1 VEVDRDLTE
10 EVLMAGRSLRE
21 VRGAV
26 CALLCGVFVLV
37 LAAPAGAATN
47 NIFTVAGTLATSGA
61 TGDGG
66 PATAAKLNFPEGL
79 AATADGGY
87 LITDAFNH
95 AIRRVSP
102 TGSITTVA
110 GTLTTPCTAAPCGDG
125 GPATAARLTFPSG
138 VAVTA
143 DGGFLIADGNNAA
156 IRRVSPA
163 GSISTVAGTLRTSG
177 SSGDGGPATA
187 ATLNGPFG
195 VAVTADGGFLI
206 ADTSNHA
213 IRRVSPAG
221 TITTVAGTLTTSGS
235 SGDGG
240 PATAAKLNFPAGVA
254 ATADGGYLIADQVNH
269 AIRRVSPAGTITTVA
284 GTLTMSGSSGD
295 GGPATAAKLN
305 GPLGVAVTADGGFLI
320 ADQVNHAIR
329 RVSPA
334 GTITTVAGTLTSQGS
349 TGDGG
354 PATAAKLNLPIGVAV
369 TADGGFLIGD
379 TGNHAVRF
387 VDADLRPGP
396 SGPPGPQGA
405 PGAGGPQGPQG
416 PGGPQGPLGAVGP
429 VGPPGPVFTRLAVAL
444 TDAGLAATQGQGV
457 RLRYVSTRDARVTI
471 DVLKGTKRVTRLTG
485 GARFGRNALSWNGRA
500 TSARRGA
507 RGASAKL
514 PAPGRYRIHLNAR
527 SPDGQVATDDATLTI
542 KAKKR
547 RR

>member
-1 VEVDRDLTE
+1 
-10 EVLMAGRSLRE
+10 
-21 VRGAV
+21 
-26 CALLCGVFVLV
+26 VLV

-102 TGSITTVA
+102 AGTITTVA

-354 PATAAKLNLPIGVAV
+354 PATAAKLNLPTGVAA
-369 TADGGFLIGD
+369 TADGGFLVVD
-379 TGNHAVRF
+379 QGNHAIRF

-405 PGAGGPQGPQG
+405 PGAGGAQGPQGADGPQGAQGPQGAGGPQGTQGPQG
-416 PGGPQGPLGAVGP
+416 PGGPQGPLGPVGP